1 MKGSSRFISFGEF
14 LLDCER
20 GVLRRAGEFVDL
32 RPKPLALLIYLAQH
46 RTRAIPKRELLQQLW
61 PDVFVSE
68 TALASALKDLR
79 RAIGDNGLRQQVVK
93 TLRRR
98 GYRFAAQVR
107 DRAPDPTAP
116 RGLVH
121 PRVPDHP
128 EPPVFVGRA
137 HELAWLMERLAD
149 AAAGRPRVV
158 LVVGEAGI
166 GKSSLVE
173 QLQREPECEDFEV
186 VTGHCQVQA
195 SLPYLPFVEALRQW
209 LLQNDESLDSLL
221 GDEPG
226 VIRQLLQPEA
236 GMAGPLPNTEIASGE
251 RKRAELFSS
260 IYRVFEKLA
269 LRRRIALVIE
279 DLHCADSASLDLLRH
294 FVGAMSDSR
303 SEGTLPLLVVAT
315 LRPPASDDRLARA
328 VEDLERESIC
338 DRRDLSGLDAVD
350 VRELAGSLGVAALP
364 ARAARRITTATRG
377 NPLFVREFIRDG
389 APRPRRPRAAR
400 RGGGASAARAT
411 VPVPARLGA
420 ALGSRIDRLR
430 VRTRSVLTVAA
441 LIGDRFGLLALGAA
455 CRMSDG
461 AIAASVAEAVA
472 AGLLAG
478 ERRSYRFAHPLVREV
493 LLDATP
499 AAERAEI
506 HGELADVLEDLYA
519 SATGEHALEI
529 AHHLVLAGD
538 RVDQKRLLDYARR
551 AADQAFAICAWHDA
565 ARFYEAA
572 TRATDVQTPAELA
585 ELHFRAGIAAN
596 RDANRESCRRHYER
610 SAELFARIGDDAG
623 RARVGM
629 LLLRDEIT
637 SAGAAYGQPI
647 DRSALMEL
655 AMKLSDAQP
664 ALGAL
669 ILETL
674 SEACWTA
681 GDTARAEAYAE
692 RALGMGPRID
702 DDAVCRQAAMG
713 LALARFSLMKVRDAI
728 EGWRDELARGRRARD
743 TWLASAACTR
753 IPLGLLHLGRVD
765 EAAETANEA
774 ERLARGAQS
783 LMDLSLVL
791 SQQACLNLA
800 RGDFAALESTSRAA
814 LLATQR
820 SRYPWGGA
828 ADRRRARVRRCAA
841 RRLRRGRAG
850 RRRAGHAGRDLRR
863 ARAPDAGRGRRVPG
877 ADRRASRPRVG
888 RSAAA
893 GKSSEAGSR
902 GGRRHP
908 RARSAL
914 RAHRGRAPRR
924 AARAQRR
931 VRAAARARR
940 GERRRSHGRL
950 GAVDPEAARRL
961 RGRGRAQR
969 RGRARLRA
977 LDRRVAFR
985 PRARRARARPVR
997 TRATSRQSRNGRRRR
1012 ERERRPSRSAGHRER
1027 PRAPPPGQT
1036 GPGVGRIPTTLDRRA
1051 RRCLD
1056 RPSATSRRG
1065 ASCASS
1071 TWC

>member
-1 MKGSSRFISFGEF
+1 MARAKIARAEPRIDPSSSDPVSGAVGLKGSSRFISFGEF
-14 LLDCER
+14 QLDCER
-20 GVLRRAGEFVDL
+20 RVLQRAGECVDL
-32 RPKPLALLIYLAQH
+32 QPKPLSLLIYLAQH
-46 RTRAIPKRELLQQLW
+46 RTRAVPKRELLQQLW

-68 TALASALKDLR
+68 MALASALKDLR
-79 RAIGDNGLRQQVVK
+79 RAIGDDGIRQQVVK
-93 TLRRR
+93 TLRRS
-98 GYRFAAQVR
+98 GYRFAAPVR
-107 DRAPDPTAP
+107 DPAAAPPAP
-116 RGLVH
+116 RGLIR
-121 PRVPDHP
+121 PAPFDRPGTP
-128 EPPVFVGRA
+128 FFVGRA
-137 HELAWLMERLAD
+137 GELAWLMERLAD
-149 AAAGRPRVV
+149 AAAGRPRVA

-186 VTGHCQVQA
+186 VTGRCQVQA

-209 LLQNDESLDSLL
+209 LLQNDESLDSLV

-226 VIRQLLQPEA
+226 VIRQLLQPDS
-236 GMAGPLPNTEIASGE
+236 GTAGPLPNAEIWSGE
-251 RKRAELFSS
+251 RKRAELFSA

-269 LRRRIALVIE
+269 QRRRIALVIE

-303 SEGTLPLLVVAT
+303 SSGPLPLLLVAT

-364 ARAARRITTATRG
+364 PRAARRIAAATRG
-377 NPLFVREFIRDG
+377 NPLFVRELIREG
-389 APRPRRPRAAR
+389 TPRSRRPRAAR
-400 RGGGASAARAT
+400 RGGGASAARAS

-461 AIAASVAEAVA
+461 AIAASVAEAVE

-493 LLDATP
+493 LLEATP

-529 AHHLVLAGD
+529 AHHLVLSGD
-538 RVDQKRLLDYARR
+538 RVDQKRLLEYARR

-565 ARFYEAA
+565 AHFYEAA

-596 RDANRESCRRHYER
+596 RDADRESCRRHYER

-637 SAGAAYGQPI
+637 SAGATYGQPV

-692 RALGMGPRID
+692 RALGMGRRID

-713 LALARFSLMKVRDAI
+713 LALARFSQMKLRDAI

-765 EAAETANEA
+765 EAAETAREA
-774 ERLARGAQS
+774 ERLARGAQN

-791 SQQACLNLA
+791 SQQACLHLA
-800 RGDFAALESTSRAA
+800 RGDFAAVESSSRAA

-820 SRYPWGGA
+820 SRYPWGGPLIVG
-828 ADRRRARVRRCAA
+828 ARSCAA
-841 RRLRRGRAG
+841 AQRGAFDEAELAVAALVTPGAIFDAPAPLMQVVVAAYRELIAALRDPESVDRPRLGNLLKLVLAAGSDIHLLAPLCALAEAALRAG
-850 RRRAGHAGRDLRR
+850 LPELSAGCERPLQRAEANGVVLTAGWVQSIPRLL
-863 ARAPDAGRGRRVPG
+863 AGC
-877 ADRRASRPRVG
+877 A
-888 RSAAA
+888 AAA
-893 GKSSEAGSR
+893 GRTDEADLAYERSIAASR
-902 GGRRHP
+902 SGP
-908 RARSAL
+908 APVELAL
-914 RAHRGRAPRR
+914 ALF
-924 AARAQRR
+924 
-931 VRAAARARR
+931 
-940 GERRRSHGRL
+940 E
-950 GAVDPEAARRL
+950 
-961 RGRGRAQR
+961 
-969 RGRARLRA
+969 RARLRSGRGA
-977 LDRRVAFR
+977 DGDA
-985 PRARRARARPVR
+985 ARA
-997 TRATSRQSRNGRRRR
+997 SEDLR
-1012 ERERRPSRSAGHRER
+1012 EALAIARELELLPLAREAQGLAESL
-1027 PRAPPPGQT
+1027 P
-1036 GPGVGRIPTTLDRRA
+1036 L
-1051 RRCLD
+1051 
-1056 RPSATSRRG
+1056 
-1065 ASCASS
+1065 
-1071 TWC
+1071 